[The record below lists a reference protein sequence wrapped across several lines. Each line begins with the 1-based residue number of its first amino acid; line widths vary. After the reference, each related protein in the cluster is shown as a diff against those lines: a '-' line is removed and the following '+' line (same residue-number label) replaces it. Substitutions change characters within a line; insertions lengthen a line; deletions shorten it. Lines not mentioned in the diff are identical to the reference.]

1 MQLKPYLHFNGQC
14 EEAFAFYEKCL
25 GAKIVM
31 LMTYGSSPIAA
42 QAPPGWQEK
51 IVHATLTL
59 SDQALGDQVLQG
71 ADAFPEHY
79 RKPQGFAISLNIQ
92 AAADADR
99 IFSDLAANGTV
110 QLALQET
117 FWALRF
123 GMLVDQFGTPWMIN
137 CQPNRDRQG
146 VGS

>member
-1 MQLKPYLHFNGQC
+1 VRLNPYLHFNGQC
-14 EEAFAFYEKCL
+14 EQAFAFYEKCL

-31 LMTYGSSPIAA
+31 LMTYGNSPMAA

-51 IVHATLTL
+51 IVHATLTV
-59 SDQALGDQVLQG
+59 GDQVLQG
-71 ADAFPEHY
+71 ADALPNHY
-79 RKPQGFAISLNIQ
+79 QKPQGFALSLNIQ

-99 IFSDLAANGTV
+99 IFSALAANGTV

-137 CQPNRDRQG
+137 CQP
-146 VGS
+146 

>member
-14 EEAFAFYEKCL
+14 EQAFEFYRQCL

-31 LMTYGSSPIAA
+31 LMTYGNSPMAA

-51 IVHATLTL
+51 IVHATL
-59 SDQALGDQVLQG
+59 AVGDQVLQG

-79 RKPQGFAISLNIQ
+79 QKPQGFAISLNIQ

-99 IFSDLAANGTV
+99 IFSALAANGTV

-123 GMLVDQFGTPWMIN
+123 GMLVDQFGTPW
-137 CQPNRDRQG
+137 
-146 VGS
+146 

>member
-1 MQLKPYLHFNGQC
+1 VRLIPYLHFNGQC
-14 EEAFAFYEKCL
+14 EQAFGFSEKCL
-25 GAKIVM
+25 GAKIVV
-31 LMTYGSSPIAA
+31 LMTYGTSPMAT

-51 IVHATLTL
+51 MVHATL
-59 SDQALGDQVLQG
+59 ALGDQMLQG

-79 RKPQGFAISLNIQ
+79 QKPQGFAISLNIQ

-99 IFSDLAANGTV
+99 IFSALAANGTV

-137 CQPNRDRQG
+137 CQPNRDLKNP
-146 VGS
+146 